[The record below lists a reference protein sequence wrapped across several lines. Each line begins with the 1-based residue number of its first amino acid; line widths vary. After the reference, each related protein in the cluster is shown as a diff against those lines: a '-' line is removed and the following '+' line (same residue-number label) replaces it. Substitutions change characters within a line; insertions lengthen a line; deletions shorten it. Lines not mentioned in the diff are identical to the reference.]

1 MADSFTLKGAKT
13 VVKNVGSAVRI
24 NPSRGGDT
32 HQFPRWWSLKNRV
45 QYFDAAIFKVTLN
58 SGTVVRLVIP
68 VDAENT
74 EVTVKHDGDGN
85 FTFPRYRGVDR
96 IAVVA
101 DDNSIY
107 KEYQFPAISK
117 GAILTRTVTSYP
129 TPPPATFAERAA
141 AANFDLQ
148 RHCH

>member
-58 SGTVVRLVIP
+58 SGAVVRLVIE
-68 VDAENT
+68 VEAENT
-74 EVTVKHDGDGN
+74 EVSVKHDGDGN
-85 FTFPRYRGVDR
+85 FSFPRYRGVER
-96 IAVVA
+96 IAVVG
-101 DDNSIY
+101 DDNSICRSISSLPF
-107 KEYQFPAISK
+107 QGSHPDSHVAIIPLPGRS
-117 GAILTRTVTSYP
+117 
-129 TPPPATFAERAA
+129 
-141 AANFDLQ
+141 
-148 RHCH
+148 

>member
-32 HQFPRWWSLKNRV
+32 HQFPRWWSLKHRV
-45 QYFDAAIFKVTLN
+45 QYFDAAIFKVSLD
-58 SGTVVRLVIP
+58 SGATVRLVIP
-68 VDAENT
+68 IDKENT
-74 EVTVKHDGDGN
+74 EVTVMHDGNGN
-85 FTFPRYRGVDR
+85 FTFPSYRGVDR

-117 GAILTRTVTSYP
+117 GAILTRTLNAYP
-129 TPPPATFAERAA
+129 VIE
-141 AANFDLQ
+141 
-148 RHCH
+148 